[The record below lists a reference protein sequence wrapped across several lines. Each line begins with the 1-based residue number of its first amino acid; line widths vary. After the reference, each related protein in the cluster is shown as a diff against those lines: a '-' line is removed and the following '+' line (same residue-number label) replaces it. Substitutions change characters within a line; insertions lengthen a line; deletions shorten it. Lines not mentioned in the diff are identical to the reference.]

1 MRLATSKS
9 GRGGGLKIM
18 VRGLL
23 VWSFCLAT
31 VAYLGL
37 ATAWYATL
45 NQRPSNLVTWSDCV
59 MAPVRWK
66 EIRAK
71 RGDAYIAE
79 GLKAMED
86 KKWNEAILKIEAGL
100 NVSPNNRQ
108 GRRQL
113 GLFFVIVGQRERGLA
128 ILEEGFEHFYPGR
141 EDLELFLRLCV
152 EGEDFSRA
160 IRAIDQSLRHAG
172 LAAERDE
179 QWLRDQMVRVL
190 MLGERYEAVLVWLEK
205 QDMPTEMM
213 MESRV
218 VSYIELGDLAAAH
231 DALVKWKERDGS
243 SSAVLR
249 IQVRL
254 AREENSLEEMRAA
267 LNAMREQDPMQAY
280 TWVYAVIQ
288 EFLAGDKDAASN
300 ALDSFLLRFGG
311 KRETLVLLAEP
322 LVQIKAWSLFDKI
335 ENRFLEL
342 GLKAAEFDR
351 LRCEAAIARGNF
363 VEARRLLEMF
373 KLNAGNSL
381 STNDQRWFD
390 TTSAMAAF
398 LATREDS
405 YGAELIG
412 RIQNTPFSLVMLRE
426 LTTTLLDWDREELAR
441 DLLGLAQQRF
451 PSSLYVKQTYQIL
464 EKKLGAREVQV
475 VEIPLVQDGT
485 TIDLESEIQSLA
497 KENEPSI
504 AVQSAKQFLAH
515 SDRMI
520 ESKQWSELSELLRE
534 LRRARPAW
542 SSGLREEITMRE
554 VALNKAEKNWPALVT
569 NVRFLL
575 DGTIP
580 RALTVISI
588 IRDVDALGARSTAD
602 SLLSDLE
609 RRHKDFPPAK
619 RLRDDWAA
627 QAAAEKE
634 AAVKAKEVAEQPET
648 QPST

>member
-1 MRLATSKS
+1 MRLPTSKS

-23 VWSFCLAT
+23 IWGFCLGSA
-31 VAYLGL
+31 AYLGL
-37 ATAWYATL
+37 ATAWYVTL

-71 RGDAYIAE
+71 RGDAYIIE

-100 NVSPNNRQ
+100 KVSPNNRQ

-128 ILEEGFEHFYPGR
+128 ILEEGFSRFYPGR

-152 EGEDFSRA
+152 EGEDFNRA
-160 IRAIDQSLRHAG
+160 VRVIDQTLNHMGVAV
-172 LAAERDE
+172 ERDAI
-179 QWLRDQMVRVL
+179 WLRNQMVRVL
-190 MLGERYEAVLVWLEK
+190 MLGQRYGAVGSWIDK
-205 QDMPTEMM
+205 QDVLTELM

-218 VSYIELGDLAAAH
+218 IAHIELGDLAAAH
-231 DALVKWKERDGS
+231 EAFTQWKERDGNS
-243 SSAVLR
+243 TAVLR

-254 AREENSLEEMRAA
+254 AREEKSLDEMRSA
-267 LNAMREQDPMQAY
+267 LGVMREQDPTQAH
-280 TWVYAVIQ
+280 TWVYAILQ
-288 EFLAGDKDAASN
+288 EYQAGEMEAAAD

-311 KRETLVLLAEP
+311 KRETLVLLAKP
-322 LVQIKAWSLFDKI
+322 LVEVKAWRLFEI
-335 ENRFLEL
+335 VETRFLEL

-351 LRCEAAIARGNF
+351 LRCEAAIARGRF
-363 VEARRLLEMF
+363 DEARRLLQMF
-373 KLNAGNSL
+373 ALNAGDGL
-381 STNDQRWFD
+381 SANDQRWFD
-390 TTSAMAAF
+390 STSALAGF

-412 RIQNTPFSLVMLRE
+412 QIQNTPFSLAMLRE
-426 LTTTLLDWDREELAR
+426 LSATLLEWDREVLAR

-451 PSSLYVKQTYQIL
+451 PSSQYVKQTYQVL

-475 VEIPLVQDGT
+475 VEMPLVQDGT
-485 TIDLESEIQSLA
+485 AIDLESEIQSLA
-497 KENEPSI
+497 RDGEPSI

-520 ESKQWSELSELLRE
+520 ESEQWSELNELLRE

-542 SSGLREEITMRE
+542 ASSFREEITMRE

-580 RALTVISI
+580 RALKVIGI
-588 IRDVDALGARSTAD
+588 IREVDDLGARSTAD

-619 RLRDDWAA
+619 RLRADWAA
-627 QAAAEKE
+627 QAAAAKK
-634 AAVKAKEVAEQPET
+634 AAATVEERAEPAET
-648 QPST
+648 QPSP